1 MPRGRR
7 NPVDSLK
14 ASVAALIAENR
25 RLKRRVATLEA
36 RKPAASPDGLAAL
49 NRRVERALAAP
60 TRRRRRRKATA

>member
-25 RLKRRVATLEA
+25 RLKRRVAALEA
-36 RKPAASPDGLAAL
+36 RKPAASPNGLAAL
-49 NRRVERALAAP
+49 ARRAERALEAP
-60 TRRRRRRKATA
+60 TRRRRRRKVAS